1 MATQLT
7 VVNGQV
13 EEGDPKTEASNDLVA
28 LGTATLDVLRIHH
41 ARQLTEG
48 LHWGPAWQDS
58 GRIFTKEDGSPPHPD
73 VVSKRFERLSF
84 AAGLPPIRLH
94 DLRHGAATLSLAA
107 GNDIKITSAM
117 LRHSSLAMTSD
128 LYTAVL
134 PEMAHAAAEAS
145 AALVPRTASLRD
157 LPATGGLPP
166 SPQPEPSQPP
176 HPKHEVSA
184 MAGTWSAAISRGIGG
199 SAIWPRGRSTRCQSA
214 RRGFVTLQSQADCGM
229 WRSSP
234 PGGPMGG
241 PTERGTV
248 TGSSASRPGSCPARN
263 PCAAIPLGPILH
275 PAQPGRGRGPH
286 LSSRTPVHGVSPSSR
301 RWAGP
306 RIPLSDPRVL
316 VAAVSAA
323 AGRGTSTHVEPVLS

>member
-1 MATQLT
+1 MYALFHLIAFRGLRRGEACGARWADLDADERTLAVATQLT

-28 LGTATLDVLRIHH
+28 LDTTTLDVLRIHH
-41 ARQLTEG
+41 ARQLTER

-107 GNDIKITSAM
+107 GNDMKITSAM

-157 LPATGGLPP
+157 LPATRGLPSVSPTRAIP
-166 SPQPEPSQPP
+166 STRGKTGGQGHGRHLVSGVQPRY
-176 HPKHEVSA
+176 
-184 MAGTWSAAISRGIGG
+184 RGIG
-199 SAIWPRGRSTRCQSA
+199 
-214 RRGFVTLQSQADCGM
+214 D
-229 WRSSP
+229 P
-234 PGGPMGG
+234 P
-241 PTERGTV
+241 TTALCN
-248 TGSSASRPGSCPARN
+248 S
-263 PCAAIPLGPILH
+263 
-275 PAQPGRGRGPH
+275 
-286 LSSRTPVHGVSPSSR
+286 
-301 RWAGP
+301 
-306 RIPLSDPRVL
+306 
-316 VAAVSAA
+316 A
-323 AGRGTSTHVEPVLS
+323 AGRATLDT